1 MNTKRLVTVAVLI
14 ALYTVLSLFSANLG
28 LIKLTFESFPVLV
41 ASLMFGWVDGL
52 LVGAVGGLLNQMLT
66 YGFTVT
72 TLPLENPSGTPEPV
86 SSMTAPT
93 SCPGITGILTIGFM
107 PL

>member
-1 MNTKRLVTVAVLI
+1 MTFFHGSTRYSRIEPSRWTPSVSLCSQAFSRPFLHEAHFPQLV
-14 ALYTVLSLFSANLG
+14 
-28 LIKLTFESFPVLV
+28 
-41 ASLMFGWVDGL
+41 
-52 LVGAVGGLLNQMLT
+52 